1 MRPTQSL
8 LFGLVLTTQRDE
20 LHISSTLSEIAL
32 KELTNTNFALGC
44 ATSSHPP
51 CLEVPLPAAAPRG

>member
-1 MRPTQSL
+1 MRPTQSF
-8 LFGLVLTTQRDE
+8 LFDLVLTTQRDE
-20 LHISSTLSEIAL
+20 LYFLSTFSDIAL
-32 KELTNTNFALGC
+32 KKLTNTNFALCC